1 MPDLYTFYTFVFY
14 RSAPVF
20 EKVGFPSSNESRCIY
35 GGAISV
41 ESHRKRT
48 PKPEKLDFFDTKP
61 IYSLIYSIGWSPV
74 RRPFPSDVPSRP
86 PAIQSLFVSDWPRRI
101 AGRQHGLDDCAR
113 LVQCFFAARSNVFA
127 CRDSSDFARGLR
139 HGGQFDAGGHI
150 RSVVPGH
157 GHVFQTAHR
166 AVRFQEQD
174 TYNPFCA
181 VEVCFDVDVPHDGC
195 ILSLY

>member
-1 MPDLYTFYTFVFY
+1 MHIWGRNFRRIASKAYPQTRKTRFFRYETDLFAYLLD
-14 RSAPVF
+14 RL
-20 EKVGFPSSNESRCIY
+20 ESRP
-35 GGAISV
+35 
-41 ESHRKRT
+41 T
-48 PKPEKLDFFDTKP
+48 
-61 IYSLIYSIGWSPV
+61 SLPV
-74 RRPFPSDVPSRP
+74 RRP
-86 PAIQSLFVSDWPRRI
+86 
-101 AGRQHGLDDCAR
+101 
-113 LVQCFFAARSNVFA
+113 SN
-127 CRDSSDFARGLR
+127 RDSSDFARGLR

>member
-1 MPDLYTFYTFVFY
+1 MIV
-14 RSAPVF
+14 R
-20 EKVGFPSSNESRCIY
+20 GSS
-35 GGAISV
+35 SV
-41 ESHRKRT
+41 
-48 PKPEKLDFFDTKP
+48 
-61 IYSLIYSIGWSPV
+61 
-74 RRPFPSDVPSRP
+74 
-86 PAIQSLFVSDWPRRI
+86 
-101 AGRQHGLDDCAR
+101 
-113 LVQCFFAARSNVFA
+113 FFAARSNVFA

-157 GHVFQTAHR
+157 GHVFQ
-166 AVRFQEQD
+166 EQD

>member
-1 MPDLYTFYTFVFY
+1 MPDLYTFIPLSSIALPPYSKKSVFHHRMNPDAY
-14 RSAPVF
+14 MGAQFPSNRIESVPPNPKNSIFLIRNRVIRLFTRSAGV
-20 EKVGFPSSNESRCIY
+20 
-35 GGAISV
+35 
-41 ESHRKRT
+41 
-48 PKPEKLDFFDTKP
+48 
-61 IYSLIYSIGWSPV
+61 
-74 RRPFPSDVPSRP
+74 PSDVPSRL

-157 GHVFQTAHR
+157 GHVFQPAHR